1 MIPMKKHLIGLL
13 VSLCFLANAWYQSSP
28 LVVQGESGKLYLLH
42 GVEAGENWYSVGRM
56 YNISPREI
64 APFNG
69 ETLEQP
75 LVIGQQLKIPL
86 KLVNFSQD
94 GLKGTGESLVPVYH
108 LVQEKEWLYKISPN
122 YNAVPIE
129 NLEKWNHVSRD
140 HAKKGMQLIVG
151 FLKVKASQSS
161 LAKMAVSPDRPVN
174 PVPDQEVKRE
184 DIASENNHLT
194 KTESK
199 QVNSPADNSETKP
212 VNSYSNS
219 HPSGAGGYFKPD
231 YSGGTGSVTGIA
243 GIFKSTS
250 GWQDGKYYALMNNV
264 QVGTIVKVTNAGAH
278 KSIYAKVLG
287 QLPEMK
293 ESEGLTIRISN
304 AAASELGTDQTRF
317 PIEIKF

>member
-1 MIPMKKHLIGLL
+1 MKKHLIGLL
-13 VSLCFLANAWYQSSP
+13 VNLCFLANAWSQTSP
-28 LVVQGESGKLYLLH
+28 LMVQGESGKLYLQH

-56 YNISPREI
+56 FNISPREI

-69 ETLEQP
+69 ESLEQP
-75 LVIGQQLKIPL
+75 LVIGQQIKIPL

-94 GLKGTGESLVPVYH
+94 GLKGSGEALVPLYH

-140 HAKKGMQLIVG
+140 HGKKGMQLIVG
-151 FLKVKASQSS
+151 YLKVKASQSS
-161 LAKMAVSPDRPVN
+161 LAKMAVNPEKPVN
-174 PVPDQEVKRE
+174 PVGDQEVKKE
-184 DIASENNHLT
+184 EASENTHLA

-199 QVNSPADNSETKP
+199 QVNSMAEMGENKP
-212 VNSYSNS
+212 VNSYSAN
-219 HPSGAGGYFKPD
+219 HPSGAGGYFRPD
-231 YSGGTGSVTGIA
+231 YSGGAGSVTGIG

-264 QVGTIVKVTNAGAH
+264 QVGTIVKVTNAAAH
-278 KSIYAKVLG
+278 KSIFAKVLG

-317 PIEIKF
+317 PIEVKF